1 MNSEDLIN
9 WIIKIMIKSS
19 NKCEIYNVGSDE
31 AISIKNL
38 LILFQKNTKE
48 NQFC

>member
-31 AISIKNL
+31 AISIKKLANF
-38 LILFQKNTKE
+38 ISKNTKE
-48 NQFC
+48 N